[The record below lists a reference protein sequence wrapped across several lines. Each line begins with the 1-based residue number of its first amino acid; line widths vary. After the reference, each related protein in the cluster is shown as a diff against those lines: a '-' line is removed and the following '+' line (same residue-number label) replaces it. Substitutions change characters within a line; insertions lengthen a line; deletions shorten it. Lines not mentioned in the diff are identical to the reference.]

1 VSVPSEGD
9 RPYTIPDFEADEA
22 VRAKYQAVSRD
33 LVNLAVARGVEA
45 ARLEYQ
51 ALYLELLAAAGEADG
66 VQRAAAMAA
75 HRARAKY
82 ATVVP
87 RQRTA
92 SGIVRPPTFFF
103 DVIVSMGAAEK
114 FYKDAIATAK
124 AKNDADAAAR
134 AAHAKLEKI
143 KNKGDAAV
151 VVREL
156 EVRRHFKTAEGR
168 RELDADPRLHGLA
181 LQCAEIDAER
191 LDFQERLAGGAVS
204 DEELRDR
211 SMAHEGSRFLDGDVR
226 GLQALR
232 ERDAR
237 FGKLRYFTFRDRDGR
252 LWLLDYADDL
262 RPLLQITFDV
272 VFANDR
278 YLIARSTGNGLLAQP
293 MQRGTARL
301 PGPDPR
307 ALLGVDP
314 LLIRAIVDFVGRERT
329 MPT

>member
-1 VSVPSEGD
+1 VSSE

-22 VRAKYQAVSRD
+22 VRAKYQAVARD
-33 LVNLAVARGVEA
+33 LVNLAVARGVES

-51 ALYLELLAAAGEADG
+51 ALYLQFLAASTEAEA
-66 VQRAAAMAA
+66 VQRKATVAAQ
-75 HRARAKY
+75 RARAKY
-82 ATVVP
+82 AAVVP
-87 RQRTA
+87 HQRTA

-103 DVIVSMGAAEK
+103 DIIASMGAAEK
-114 FYKDAIATAK
+114 FYNDAIATAK
-124 AKNDADAAAR
+124 AKNDADAVVR
-134 AAHAKLEKI
+134 LAHGNLERI

-156 EVRRHFKTAEGR
+156 EIRRHFKTPEGR
-168 RELDADPRLHGLA
+168 RELDADARLHGLA

-191 LDFQERLAGGAVS
+191 LDFQERLDAGAVS

-237 FGKLRYFTFRDRDGR
+237 YGKLRYFTFRDRDGR
-252 LWLLDYADDL
+252 LWLFDYADDL
-262 RPLLQITFDV
+262 RLLLQMTFDV
-272 VFANDR
+272 VYANDR
-278 YLIARSTGNGLLAQP
+278 YLIARSPGDGMLQPAQ
-293 MQRGTARL
+293 RSTARL

-307 ALLGVDP
+307 AFVGVDP
-314 LLIRAIVDFVGRERT
+314 RLVRAIVDFVGRERAT
-329 MPT
+329 LA

>member
-1 VSVPSEGD
+1 
-9 RPYTIPDFEADEA
+9 
-22 VRAKYQAVSRD
+22 
-33 LVNLAVARGVEA
+33 
-45 ARLEYQ
+45 
-51 ALYLELLAAAGEADG
+51 
-66 VQRAAAMAA
+66 
-75 HRARAKY
+75 
-82 ATVVP
+82 
-87 RQRTA
+87 
-92 SGIVRPPTFFF
+92 
-103 DVIVSMGAAEK
+103 
-114 FYKDAIATAK
+114 
-124 AKNDADAAAR
+124 
-134 AAHAKLEKI
+134 
-143 KNKGDAAV
+143 
-151 VVREL
+151 
-156 EVRRHFKTAEGR
+156 
-168 RELDADPRLHGLA
+168 
-181 LQCAEIDAER
+181 
-191 LDFQERLAGGAVS
+191 
-204 DEELRDR
+204 
-211 SMAHEGSRFLDGDVR
+211 
-226 GLQALR
+226 LQALR